1 MAASIP
7 AGNSGLSA
15 EMRQQIHDLVAS
27 QMGMLPPGMRLQ
39 AVAGSPGAPGGMS
52 EAAPGAPPVAPPL
65 GANGAAQVAAAAGG
79 APAAGPAAAP
89 ESPVPS
95 SLLGTPGDWLDQYA
109 AFNDKYK
116 VSTRIAGGL
125 QLVAGTIAVIGG
137 TSMALGGAV
146 GTGITLGVAAPV
158 SLPVALGGMILA
170 TAGMDNAYA
179 GAQTLITGERT
190 PTNLERFLNWATGT
204 NYVGPAVND
213 TLMMAS
219 LYPYYYGTRW
229 LCGLGPAWA
238 AEGRA
243 GAGAGRAAAELG
255 ELEEIGA
262 AERIT
267 QPIGDLRA
275 GGLKDAHHVIQDAA
289 VRDLP
294 GYNTNAAPGV
304 QLEGPSTAIGSPH
317 YNATQV
323 QRLTGGG
330 TYGAEREIGRDALLA
345 AGYSE
350 AEAAQAIAEA
360 DAYFESIGV
369 TLDTPTRIPGNR

>member
-1 MAASIP
+1 MPRKAKRSSLAKSSRTPVSRQKRAGTPKQISEPLTSKGARIP
-7 AGNSGLSA
+7 K
-15 EMRQQIHDLVAS
+15 
-27 QMGMLPPGMRLQ
+27 LPPPVELADVTNLQ
-39 AVAGSPGAPGGMS
+39 PPSRNTRTHSKRQIGQIANSIRHFGWTYPILTDENRRIIAGSG
-52 EAAPGAPPVAPPL
+52 
-65 GANGAAQVAAAAGG
+65 
-79 APAAGPAAAP
+79 
-89 ESPVPS
+89 
-95 SLLGTPGDWLDQYA
+95 
-109 AFNDKYK
+109 
-116 VSTRIAGGL
+116 
-125 QLVAGTIAVIGG
+125 
-137 TSMALGGAV
+137 
-146 GTGITLGVAAPV
+146 
-158 SLPVALGGMILA
+158 
-170 TAGMDNAYA
+170 
-179 GAQTLITGERT
+179 
-190 PTNLERFLNWATGT
+190 RFK
-204 NYVGPAVND
+204 
-213 TLMMAS
+213 
-219 LYPYYYGTRW
+219 
-229 LCGLGPAWA
+229 A
-238 AEGRA
+238 AEQLGLRNVPVIVMTGLNEAEKRA
-243 GAGAGRAAAELG
+243 LALADNKIAANAGWDRAILAAELG